1 MALSVW
7 LMDQS
12 FSPFNRQDAILRYVE
27 RRQRVSINELC
38 DQFAISLATAR
49 RDLEALAVEGKLER
63 VHGGAVALRKAP
75 PEPPLSL
82 RSAVQADEKRRIG
95 ARAARFIHDGET
107 VFLGSGTT
115 VVEIAHQLHNRTD
128 LTVITNSLLVM
139 NALAGAQGVTVIGL
153 GGELRPSEMS
163 FIGHLTEQALREFR
177 LDKVFI
183 GVRALDIH
191 EGLTNDYLPEA
202 QTDRS
207 ILRAARQ
214 AILVADHTKCG
225 RIAPVFLSPLKAI
238 HTFIT
243 DIQTPPAF
251 LEALTQAGI
260 VTLTS

>member
-1 MALSVW
+1 MIP
-7 LMDQS
+7 QS
-12 FSPFNRQDAILRYVE
+12 LSPFARQDAILHYVE
-27 RRQRVSINELC
+27 RQQRVSITQVC
-38 DQFAISLATAR
+38 DQFTISLATAR
-49 RDLEALAVEGKLER
+49 RDLETLARDGKIER

-95 ARAARFIHDGET
+95 ACAASLISNGET

-115 VVEIAHQLHNRTD
+115 VVEIAHQLHSKTD

-139 NALAGAQGVTVIGL
+139 NALAGAKGVTVLGL
-153 GGELRPSEMS
+153 GGELHPNKMN

-207 ILRAARQ
+207 IVRAARQ

-225 RIAPVFLSPLKAI
+225 RIAPVFLAPLKAI
-238 HTFIT
+238 HIFIT
-243 DIQTPPAF
+243 DNQTPPEF
-251 LEALTQAGI
+251 LAALRQAGI
-260 VTLTS
+260 TDMTA

>member
-1 MALSVW
+1 MMQQPL
-7 LMDQS
+7 
-12 FSPFNRQDAILRYVE
+12 SPFDRQDAILRYVE
-27 RRQRVSINELC
+27 RQQRVSITQVC

-49 RDLEALAVEGKLER
+49 RDLEVLAQEGKLER

-95 ARAARFIHDGET
+95 ARAASLINDRET

-115 VVEIAHQLHNRTD
+115 VVEIAHQLHSRTS

-139 NALAGAQGVTVIGL
+139 NALAGAKGVTVLGL

-202 QTDRS
+202 QTDRA

-225 RIAPVFLSPLKAI
+225 RIAPVFLTPLKAI
-238 HTFIT
+238 QMFIT
-243 DIQTPPAF
+243 DSQTPAEF
-251 LEALTQAGI
+251 VDALNQAGI
-260 VTLTS
+260 VTLIS

>member
-1 MALSVW
+1 MIQ
-7 LMDQS
+7 QS
-12 FSPFNRQDAILRYVE
+12 LSPFARQDAILHYVE
-27 RRQRVSINELC
+27 RQQRVSITQVC
-38 DQFAISLATAR
+38 DQFTISLATAR
-49 RDLEALAVEGKLER
+49 RDLETLAREGKIER

-95 ARAARFIHDGET
+95 ACAARLINNGET

-115 VVEIAHQLHNRTD
+115 VVEIAHQLHDKTG
-128 LTVITNSLLVM
+128 LTVITNSLLVI
-139 NALAGAQGVTVIGL
+139 NALAGAKGVTVLGL

-207 ILRAARQ
+207 IVRAARQ

-225 RIAPVFLSPLKAI
+225 RIAPIFLAPLRAI

-243 DIQTPPAF
+243 DSHTPPEF
-251 LEALTQAGI
+251 LDALKQAGI
-260 VTLTS
+260 LTLTS

>member
-1 MALSVW
+1 
-7 LMDQS
+7 
-12 FSPFNRQDAILRYVE
+12 VE
-27 RRQRVSINELC
+27 RHQRVSITQVC
-38 DQFAISLATAR
+38 DQFTISLATAR
-49 RDLEALAVEGKLER
+49 RDLEALAHEGKLER

-95 ARAARFIHDGET
+95 ARAASLINDGET

-115 VVEIAHQLHNRTD
+115 VVEIAHQLQNRSG
-128 LTVITNSLLVM
+128 LTVITNSLLVI
-139 NALAGAQGVTVIGL
+139 NALAGGQNVNVLGL

-183 GVRALDIH
+183 SVRALDIH

-225 RIAPVFLSPLKAI
+225 RIAPVFLAPLKVI
-238 HTFIT
+238 HVFIT
-243 DIQTPPAF
+243 DRQTPPEF
-251 LEALTQAGI
+251 LEALRQAGI
-260 VTLTS
+260 MTLAS